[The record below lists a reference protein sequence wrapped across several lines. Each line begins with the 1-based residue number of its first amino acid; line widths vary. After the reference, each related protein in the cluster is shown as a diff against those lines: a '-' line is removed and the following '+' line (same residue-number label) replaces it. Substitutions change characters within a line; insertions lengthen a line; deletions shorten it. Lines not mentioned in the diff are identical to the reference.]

1 MAPRLSLRGK
11 GEKRGRG
18 RHINSHGS
26 CLPQIIGVIQ
36 SNAGSTRTSRNSAM
50 SRQDVKAAF
59 LFVGTLAGFVLAV
72 YLVTLALLA
81 L

>member
-1 MAPRLSLRGK
+1 
-11 GEKRGRG
+11 
-18 RHINSHGS
+18 
-26 CLPQIIGVIQ
+26 
-36 SNAGSTRTSRNSAM
+36 M